1 MNIVFDW
8 LPSIKPSLRT
18 SAEMKIRND
27 IEESDDLKP
36 CHTGTISVSIL
47 SSDPL
52 EISIK
57 GEARC
62 NCGKILVS
70 FNGSSDGFTLHYV
83 LPTN

>member
-8 LPSIKPSLRT
+8 LLPIEPSLRT

-27 IEESDDLKP
+27 IEETNDLKP
-36 CHTGTISVSIL
+36 CHTGSISVSIL

-52 EISIK
+52 EVSIK

-70 FNGSSDGFTLHYV
+70 FNGSSDGSTLNYV
-83 LPTN
+83 FAD